1 MDHRWVYLALPLA
14 LLAGMTRGQACQSPL
29 GMESGAI
36 PDSSIT
42 ASSYYDSG
50 PFVNPP
56 QAGRLNGLGWAPSGP
71 SIEEWLQVDLG
82 EMKAVTGIITQGL
95 RDAPVGATL
104 YKLQFSADGTEWT
117 TYADGDGSDKI
128 FANYVDPPNAPT
140 TNVLDDPFEARYVR
154 FLPQD
159 FVALP
164 GIRVE
169 ISGCEIESVPTDCSE
184 LYPGLQP
191 SHNFGIY
198 QDQCFWVGTFRTP
211 KLNYMAA
218 KQACQAQGGT
228 LAMIKDEATQTFLS
242 NHLKTI
248 SGRRQRRFWIGL
260 DDLNAEKAFL
270 WNDGTPL
277 GEYDLFRS
285 SAPHRIRDCVILY
298 RTRRM
303 ARWDI
308 ENCDDRYPYICQLG
322 GNGSK

>member
-1 MDHRWVYLALPLA
+1 MFLTLKQTREEEREKKISRRLQSHRDRPDKKL
-14 LLAGMTRGQACQSPL
+14 ACQSPL

-169 ISGCEIESVPTDCSE
+169 ISGCEIESEPHVQQATITGPQHRRHTSNRQVPQRFQPTLPRRDNLGPTRGLSQST
-184 LYPGLQP
+184 LPRPNNPAPIRGGTTSHHARVGANAVPVGPRIPSRHHSTVHQTTGNQAGGSTGLQIMKP
-191 SHNFGIY
+191 STL
-198 QDQCFWVGTFRTP
+198 Q
-211 KLNYMAA
+211 L
-218 KQACQAQGGT
+218 GT
-228 LAMIKDEATQTFLS
+228 LKPSSWKQMGKTFA
-242 NHLKTI
+242 K
-248 SGRRQRRFWIGL
+248 SGTL
-260 DDLNAEKAFL
+260 
-270 WNDGTPL
+270 
-277 GEYDLFRS
+277 
-285 SAPHRIRDCVILY
+285 
-298 RTRRM
+298 
-303 ARWDI
+303 
-308 ENCDDRYPYICQLG
+308 
-322 GNGSK
+322 